1 MGEKDALTRDRCLT
15 GRFGRNVFRT
25 RACRNGRHLALPVDR
40 TALQERFG
48 LHGRAPAFVR
58 VLDRMR
64 LVAPTDAS
72 VLLLGESGVGKELV
86 AHALHGASARRHKA
100 FVVVNCGA
108 IPEGL
113 IESELF
119 GAEKG
124 AYTGSVE
131 RRTGFFEEADGGTIF
146 LDEVGE
152 LPLAAQVRLLRVL
165 ENGQFTRV
173 GSAQVKTA
181 DVRVVAATNRDL
193 AREVQA
199 GRFREDLY
207 YRLATVVV
215 EIPPLR
221 SRREDIVPLFERFLR
236 QTAERYNTATHRLTP
251 EAVALVE
258 GYPWPGNVR
267 ELRNVAEQATVLV
280 RATPLTPEELRPLL
294 RGVPSPTGSTLLPML
309 TRTHADVPASAPGA
323 APGGDDAREREMVYR
338 ALLELRH
345 EVRDLREQLAA
356 LLTVA
361 RLTHDDLDAARPSPR
376 GEGFVIVRDGEG
388 GFGAPSAASSA
399 PFAPA
404 ATFAPSASFAPAPY
418 VSGGSYGDTDD
429 EVEDAPFEISTPAP
443 AAEVP
448 GAAGAPLPTVADA
461 ERDLIVEALR
471 RTDGNR
477 REAARLLGLSERTLY
492 RKIGAY
498 EAQGIDL

>member
-1 MGEKDALTRDRCLT
+1 M
-15 GRFGRNVFRT
+15 
-25 RACRNGRHLALPVDR
+25 DR
-40 TALQERFG
+40 TALQERYGLFG
-48 LHGRAPAFVR
+48 SAPSFVR
-58 VLDRMR
+58 VLDRIR

-72 VLLLGESGVGKELV
+72 VLLLGESGVGKELL
-86 AHALHGASARRHKA
+86 AQAIHGLSPRRHKA

-165 ENGQFTRV
+165 ENGQFSRV
-173 GSAQVKTA
+173 GSSQVKTV
-181 DVRVVAATNRDL
+181 DVRVVAATNRNL
-193 AREVQA
+193 AAEVAA

-221 SRREDIVPLFERFLR
+221 QRREDIVPLFERTLR
-236 QTAERYNTATHRLTP
+236 QTAERYNTPPHRLDGD
-251 EAVALVE
+251 AQALLE
-258 GYPWPGNVR
+258 GYVWPGNIR

-280 RATPLTPEELRPLL
+280 RGVPLTAAELRPLL
-294 RGVPSPTGSTLLPML
+294 RGVPSPQGSSGSLLPIPARHSHNVQPL
-309 TRTHADVPASAPGA
+309 TGGFGA
-323 APGGDDAREREMVYR
+323 AGSDDVREREMIYR

-345 EVRDLREQLAA
+345 EVRDLREQVAA

-361 RLTHDDLDAARPSPR
+361 RVTHDDLDAARPGPR
-376 GEGFVIVRDGEG
+376 SEGFVIVRDADGYPASAYPPAMSS
-388 GFGAPSAASSA
+388 GFVPSAPPRP
-399 PFAPA
+399 PF
-404 ATFAPSASFAPAPY
+404 FA
-418 VSGGSYGDTDD
+418 DD
-429 EVEDAPFEISTPAP
+429 VEDAPFEI
-443 AAEVP
+443 AAE
-448 GAAGAPLPTVADA
+448 ADNAEETPLPTVEDA

-492 RKIGAY
+492 RKIGQY
-498 EAQGIDL
+498 EAQGVVL

>member
-1 MGEKDALTRDRCLT
+1 MERLSGAGVPKWQT
-15 GRFGRNVFRT
+15 FR
-25 RACRNGRHLALPVDR
+25 LVLPVDR

-48 LHGRAPAFVR
+48 LFGRAPAFVR

-86 AHALHGASARRHKA
+86 ANALHGASARRHKA

-173 GSAQVKTA
+173 GSSQAKTV

-193 AREVQA
+193 SREVQA

-207 YRLATVVV
+207 YRLATVVI

-221 SRREDIVPLFERFLR
+221 SRREDVVPLFERFLR
-236 QTAERYNTATHRLTP
+236 QTAERYSTSTHRLTP

-294 RGVPSPTGSTLLPML
+294 RGVPSPNATPGALLPMRATPEVRAPL
-309 TRTHADVPASAPGA
+309 FGPGPPANT
-323 APGGDDAREREMVYR
+323 DEAREREMVYR

-361 RLTHDDLDAARPSPR
+361 RLTHDDLDAARPGPR
-376 GEGFVIVRDGEG
+376 GEGFVIVRDGTDAYTPPAG
-388 GFGAPSAASSA
+388 TPGASFSPPPS
-399 PFAPA
+399 
-404 ATFAPSASFAPAPY
+404 FAPSSSFSPAPY
-418 VSGGSYGDTDD
+418 VSGGGFGDSND
-429 EVEDAPFEISTPAP
+429 EVEDAPFEI
-443 AAEVP
+443 AASSEVYP
-448 GAAGAPLPTVADA
+448 DGLAAASALPTVADA

-471 RTDGNR
+471 RTEGNR

-498 EAQGIDL
+498 ETQGIDL

>member
-1 MGEKDALTRDRCLT
+1 M
-15 GRFGRNVFRT
+15 
-25 RACRNGRHLALPVDR
+25 DR
-40 TALQERFG
+40 TALQERYGLFG
-48 LHGRAPAFVR
+48 TSPSFVR
-58 VLDRMR
+58 VLDRIR

-72 VLLLGESGVGKELV
+72 VLLLGESGVGKELL
-86 AHALHGASARRHKA
+86 AQAIHGLSPRRHKP

-152 LPLAAQVRLLRVL
+152 LPAAAQVRLLRVL
-165 ENGQFTRV
+165 ENGQFSRV
-173 GSAQVKTA
+173 GSSQVKTV
-181 DVRVVAATNRDL
+181 DVRVVAATNRNL
-193 AREVQA
+193 GAEVQA

-221 SRREDIVPLFERFLR
+221 ERREDIVPLFERYLR
-236 QTAERYNTATHRLTP
+236 QTAERYNTPPHRLDGD
-251 EAVALVE
+251 ARALLE
-258 GYPWPGNVR
+258 GYAWPGNVR

-280 RATPLTPEELRPLL
+280 RGVPLTASELRPLL
-294 RGVPSPTGSTLLPML
+294 RGVPSPQGSSGALLPM
-309 TRTHADVPASAPGA
+309 RAGA
-323 APGGDDAREREMVYR
+323 AHDVQPTMGAFGGSGTDAVREREMIYR

-345 EVRDLREQLAA
+345 EVRDLREQVAA

-361 RLTHDDLDAARPSPR
+361 RVTHDDLDAARPGPR
-376 GEGFVIVRDGEG
+376 GEGFVIVRDAEPYAPTA
-388 GFGAPSAASSA
+388 GFASSYT
-399 PFAPA
+399 PP
-404 ATFAPSASFAPAPY
+404 PVYSE
-418 VSGGSYGDTDD
+418 GD
-429 EVEDAPFEISTPAP
+429 EVEDAPFEIADAP
-443 AAEVP
+443 SSS
-448 GAAGAPLPTVADA
+448 GAPLPTVEDA
-461 ERDLIVEALR
+461 ERDLIVQALH

-477 REAARLLGLSERTLY
+477 REAARMLGLSERTLY
-492 RKIGAY
+492 RKISQY
-498 EAQGIDL
+498 EAQGVDL